1 MHGRH
6 SCTLNLL
13 FVESPVMCLTTQDLV
28 EQFFKTNAA
37 SSFRKP
43 WHRLTALPDAYNYKV
58 LRDAW
63 RTVLCCPCTADPQ
76 QAHSVCH
83 VGRCHGIATFPPAPP
98 ALFQA
103 YWGEP
108 EAGWL
113 SMFTHQVRCS
123 TAGHL
128 PGRVCCVDCVHIHRG
143 STVAG
148 LACYMQQLLFSAWPF
163 RWETWS
169 LCTPTA
175 PSQS

>member
-6 SCTLNLL
+6 GCTVNLPFVL
-13 FVESPVMCLTTQDLV
+13 FVDCPQCLTTQDLV

-58 LRDAW
+58 LRGAGAL
-63 RTVLCCPCTADPQ
+63 LCCSLP
-76 QAHSVCH
+76 HVCH
-83 VGRCHGIATFPPAPP
+83 VRSCHSIATFAPAPP

-123 TAGHL
+123 PHGQC
-128 PGRVCCVDCVHIHRG
+128 GVCARAL
-143 STVAG
+143 SSVAG
-148 LACYMQQLLFSAWPF
+148 LACYMQHLLFPAWPF
-163 RWETWS
+163 RSETWS